1 MDYHVTLS
9 QFPTSLSELQAL
21 PEASLTQPEAVVALT
36 VAALNAY
43 QNNPGES
50 IAMLNYL
57 RGPRPL
63 SNLEIQ
69 FLKERLGGGKAY
81 IARSYIEGAT
91 PENNYEPQQPYT
103 VHTQDSYAQI
113 ADPGYKKFDVFSGG
127 ADSPRPVTLRQKPST
142 GQWFLWEQILI
153 VDIRIPVSQDP
164 WA

>member
-1 MDYHVTLS
+1 MEYHVTLS
-9 QFPTSLSELQAL
+9 QFPTTMAELESL
-21 PEASLTQPEAVVALT
+21 PEAALTQPEAVVALT

-43 QNNPGES
+43 EKNPEES
-50 IAMLNYL
+50 IKMLNFL

-63 SNLEIQ
+63 SQLELQ
-69 FLKERLGGGKAY
+69 FLKERLAGGKAY

-91 PENNYEPQQPYT
+91 PDNNYEPVQPYT
-103 VHTQDSYAQI
+103 IHTQDSFSQI
-113 ADPGYKKFDVFSGG
+113 ADQGYKKFDVFSGG
-127 ADSPRPVTLRQKPST
+127 ADTPRPVTLRLKPST

>member
-9 QFPTSLSELQAL
+9 SFPTTLAELQAL
-21 PEASLTQPEAVVALT
+21 PEAALTQPEAVVALT
-36 VAALNAY
+36 VAALNVYEKNSA
-43 QNNPGES
+43 ES
-50 IAMLNYL
+50 IAMLNFL
-57 RGPRPL
+57 KGPQPL
-63 SNLEIQ
+63 SQLDQQ

-91 PENNYEPQQPYT
+91 PQNDYTPTAPYT

-113 ADPGYKKFDVFSGG
+113 ADQGYKKFDVFSGG
-127 ADSPRPVTLRQKPST
+127 ADSPRPVTLRLKPST

-153 VDIRIPVSQDP
+153 VDIRIPQSQDA